1 MNRDRAFLGHM
12 LDEARFLRNHSK
24 GLRLASLLKNPIL
37 QRSFIRSFEVLGEAS
52 KNVSLEFKG
61 AHPEVDW
68 RNIGGLR
75 DRLIHHYFGVD
86 WPILWDILR
95 HKLPAL
101 EKNLEGYLRD
111 LEE

>member
-1 MNRDRAFLGHM
+1 M

-52 KNVSLEFKG
+52 KIVSPEFKG

-75 DRLIHHYFGVD
+75 DRLIHHYSGSIGQYYGTYSGTSFR
-86 WPILWDILR
+86 PLR
-95 HKLPAL
+95 RIS
-101 EKNLEGYLRD
+101 RD
-111 LEE
+111 T